1 MKLQTRAGVLI
12 AALFLITACGGP
24 GAESPAARSPA
35 GESPAAGSPAGESPA
50 AGSPAGESPAAESP
64 AGGNGEGLLAEVRQ
78 RGVIRISTD
87 ADYAPQSSVTESGGY
102 EGFDIDVGEEIA
114 RRLGVTAEWTA
125 QNWDNVVAGNWSNR
139 WDMSVGSMTIT
150 PERDEELFEFTQPYY
165 YTPVVVS
172 VPEGSGIASLE
183 ELAGRVA
190 CVGEDTTYLYWIDG
204 TLNLG
209 EGGEILAQPPEGLTA
224 TTLPTDADCAT
235 SVRSG
240 RTDFDAFISAKP
252 TVEEAIAAD
261 TPIEII
267 GDPIFY
273 EPLGIAFDQNGADVT
288 ALTAEVDRIVGEMHA
303 DGTLTELSMK
313 WYEEDLTQTE

>member
-1 MKLQTRAGVLI
+1 MKLWHRSGPLAVGLMMLAACAGPGTTPTGTP
-12 AALFLITACGGP
+12 AGP
-24 GAESPAARSPA
+24 GATSTAASTAASSPA
-35 GESPAAGSPAGESPA
+35 GAGDD
-50 AGSPAGESPAAESP
+50 
-64 AGGNGEGLLAEVRQ
+64 LLAEIRE

-87 ADYAPQSSVTESGGY
+87 ADYAPQSSVTESGDY

-114 RRLGVTAEWTA
+114 SRLGVTTEWTA
-125 QNWDNVVAGNWSNR
+125 QNWDNVVAGNWAGR

-165 YTPVVVS
+165 YTPAVVS
-172 VPEGSGIASLE
+172 VPEDSGITSLE
-183 ELAGRVA
+183 ELADRVA

-209 EGGEILAQPPEGLTA
+209 EGGEITSQPPAGLTA

-261 TPIEII
+261 TPIVII

-273 EPLGIAFDQNGADVT
+273 EPLGIAFDQNGDADVA
-288 ALTAEVDRIVGEMHA
+288 ALAAEVDRIIGEMHA

-313 WYEEDLTQTE
+313 WYEEDLTKTD